1 MNKETN
7 LEAFVHYL
15 NNEIIQFVYD
25 TMNSIKKGEDFV
37 VEHAD
42 GKIVVSFETNYD
54 FPTQSF
60 FYVYN
65 KTNPNEVSPN
75 GVIFGKSHISEDRL
89 KEFLVEVKIKNIIK
103 K

>member
-1 MNKETN
+1 MNKETT
-7 LEAFVHYL
+7 LETFVHYL

-25 TMNSIKKGEDFV
+25 TMESIKKGENFIE
-37 VEHAD
+37 EHAF
-42 GKIVVSFETNYD
+42 GHIVVSYKKNHE
-54 FPTQSF
+54 FPNRSH

-65 KTNPNEVSPN
+65 LDKNNHS
-75 GVIFGKSHISEDRL
+75 FGKSDISEDRL